1 MAENLKTAAQIN
13 QLLTQRKQLYADSNK
28 ALSRQV
34 AMAHELCKA
43 LAGDCGGSL
52 ADVEKRADDLQK
64 ALLGAKDQAEKTGSG
79 INEMGQTAEKASK
92 KFSLLK
98 GAAGFVGGAFG
109 LMSAAVGAATK
120 VYSMFMNQAAKVYD
134 EMLQVSR
141 AAEETRDK
149 FGSLTSGVGGKVQGD
164 VKAFGKAF
172 ADAGVSM
179 GFGYAAG
186 AELQRKVTELYAA
199 MDPAQLGTFMQFTQ
213 ESRVEMGMLGLSLGL
228 GGKEL
233 GSLAQRFKSIG
244 KDAPMELA
252 RIKNIADQLE
262 ASIGVDAKAIGKS
275 FAEMSADVKHFGD
288 MNTNQMGEAIAKA
301 SQLGLGIKE
310 LASVS
315 EAFFAF
321 DKAAENVSKLS
332 QAFGTNIDTMAMLE
346 AENPADQMDILRD
359 AMFAAGKSAESMSR
373 HEKALLGST
382 LGLNAAQTELM
393 FSQQAQYMSQSELD
407 DAMAETDP
415 QQQMIDALK
424 DVGKEIKSVVVSL
437 GDMGLAGKGFF
448 GSFMTGLGQ
457 GLFRFGP
464 FAETA
469 STTAGTMMDLRDA
482 GMDMAETLTKK
493 GGLLE
498 PLFNGINTAIEK
510 IPAAVET
517 LLGPMHELF
526 DAIAGADAT
535 KIQEAFSNLG
545 ERIKEAWESVIG
557 GGSQASSIMDSIKA
571 TLLALWVGASTYFMD
586 EVWPPMKEMAGK
598 LMSKFGTAIKDW
610 AKDNW
615 KIVAAGI
622 LLMFPSIIPA
632 ILSGAGSLMVGL
644 GKGLM
649 KLFGTTIPRPP
660 ALPNPRRSRGFFS
673 GLTGLVRG
681 LAAVGRLTS
690 MFGHAVLGA
699 LMLGT
704 IAAVGIIPLGVVLI
718 GLAKLAQAVGAD
730 MKMVVALA
738 AGIGLIMGAFALL
751 MPVAVAMGA
760 FWPVTAAAVLGVGAI
775 VLISQALLGNFV
787 SIIKQLA
794 DLAAQIPDPGK
805 VEKVASALAKV
816 VDAMANLMKQIGPVL
831 KTLKPG
837 LFSKNSNDKFQQ
849 NIKLFTDLIDKIMT
863 SLTSLLTTLVTQAA
877 ILGESPQKIK
887 GAEALGSLI
896 SAVTG
901 LIKVV
906 APDLSAMQTTH
917 QEYGHGYSKRSS
929 GIATGAIDSLACFYE
944 KLGPSLKI
952 LVKDVIEGLMETV
965 GEPAK
970 VEEVGKAIGP
980 MFEAV
985 RGLMGSVRLLANMKY
1000 GVTEEDQ
1007 ARADTKSKEIISG
1020 MKFLRKFFNPR
1031 NPLNQ
1036 NLMWMIGDMEAFK
1049 KQVENSLGKG
1059 STIKNVIGSVQ
1070 AVVNAIVTML
1080 ESVSGL
1086 QSAGASAPAAHTMN
1100 TTLKGLGRT
1109 VRAIQHN
1116 IFGPPGGGYE
1126 GLMQIIGDTRKDWN
1140 SWPIKQFI
1148 PVLGRVVSRVKK
1160 LAEKIT
1166 DAGPS
1171 FSALA
1176 DWPGVNLHLS
1186 QWEKLRDDLADLV
1199 DITGTITSS
1208 IPALADSATVLNA
1221 KMPSVKTTA
1230 LELNKLTNI
1239 MNSLEITK
1247 ASPRKLKK
1255 SLKTLRQAVEGIGTR
1270 VEDLVDGIGDQ
1281 AEWAG
1286 YLRALVPFEVI
1297 MTGIGESFTGIG
1309 RGLATIF
1316 AAASSPIISAAA
1328 LVDRLGDPEEW
1339 NAYLQALT
1347 PFQPIMVSIA
1357 TVADQVLQGTSTL
1370 LKAATGLNALA
1381 ESENMGL
1388 GTMESWEPF
1397 GDRLDSL
1404 ANLFEDQIAPSTEQ
1418 LLSAIV
1424 RFSTALPKIHEQ
1436 INLLDTVKIKAAMVQ
1451 AGATALFKQDG
1462 TTVKV
1467 TGEDA
1472 NVEFHISIT
1481 MDAAQ
1486 VGDAMV
1492 KSGVLAGVGDN

>member
-1 MAENLKTAAQIN
+1 VAENLKTAAQIN

-64 ALLGAKDQAEKTGSG
+64 ALLGAKEQAEKTGSG
-79 INEMGQTAEKASK
+79 IDEMAGKSQKASK

-120 VYSMFMNQAAKVYD
+120 VYSMFMNQATKVYD

-149 FGSLTSGVGGKVQGD
+149 FGSLSTGVGGKVQGD

-172 ADAGVSM
+172 SEVGVSM

-199 MDPAQLGTFMQFTQ
+199 MDPAHLGTFMQFTQ
-213 ESRVEMGMLGLSLGL
+213 ESRVEMGLLGLSLGL

-262 ASIGVDAKAIGKS
+262 TAIGVDAKAIGKS

-288 MNTNQMGEAIAKA
+288 MNTNQMGDAIAKA
-301 SQLGLGIKE
+301 SQLGIGIKE

-407 DAMAETDP
+407 EAMAETDP

-448 GSFMTGLGQ
+448 GAFMTGLGQ

-464 FAETA
+464 FAKTA

-482 GMDMAETLTKK
+482 GMDMAKTLTKE

-498 PLFNGINTAIEK
+498 PLFTGINEAIGR
-510 IPAAVET
+510 IPDAVEG

-545 ERIKEAWESVIG
+545 EKIKEAWESVMG
-557 GGSQASSIMDSIKA
+557 GSSQASAIMDSIKA
-571 TLLALWVGASTYFMD
+571 TLLALWVGASSYFME

-598 LMSKFGTAIKDW
+598 LMSKFGTAIGTW
-610 AKDNW
+610 AKENW
-615 KIVAAGI
+615 KIVAVGF
-622 LLMFPSIIPA
+622 LLMFPSMIPF
-632 ILSGAGSLMVGL
+632 ILKGAGSLMMGM

-649 KLFGTTIPRPP
+649 SLFSRAIPQPP
-660 ALPNPRRSRGFFS
+660 GLPSPRRSRGFFA
-673 GLTGLVRG
+673 GLAGLVRG
-681 LAAVGRLTS
+681 LAAVGRLAS
-690 MFGHAVLGA
+690 MMGQAMLGA

-704 IAAVGIIPLGVVLI
+704 IAAVGIIPLGLVLI
-718 GLAKLAQAVGAD
+718 GLAKLAQGVGAD
-730 MKMVVALA
+730 MKMIVGLA

-775 VLISQALLGNFV
+775 ILISQALLGNFV

-837 LFSKNSNDKFQQ
+837 LFSKNRNDKFQQ
-849 NIKLFTDLIDKIMT
+849 NIKLFTDLIDKIMG
-863 SLTSLLTTLVTQAA
+863 SLTSLLTTLVAQSA

-896 SAVTG
+896 GAVTG
-901 LIKVV
+901 LINAV
-906 APDLSAMQTTH
+906 APDLSAMQASH
-917 QEYGHGYSKRSS
+917 SEYKQGYSSRSA
-929 GIATGAIDSLACFYE
+929 GISVDAIDSLSGFYE
-944 KLGPSLKI
+944 KLGPALKI

-965 GEPAK
+965 KDPEK
-970 VEEVGKAIGP
+970 VAEVGKAIGP
-980 MFEAV
+980 MFKAIS
-985 RGLMGSVRLLANMKY
+985 GLMGSVRLLANMKY
-1000 GVTEEDQ
+1000 GTTEEDQ
-1007 ARADTKSKEIISG
+1007 ARADAKIDDIESG
-1020 MKFLRKFFNPR
+1020 MKFLRKFFSPR
-1031 NPLNQ
+1031 NELNQ
-1036 NLMWMIGDMEAFK
+1036 GLMCMIEDMEKFK
-1049 KQVENSLGKG
+1049 KQVEDSLSKG
-1059 STIKNVIGSVQ
+1059 NTIKSVVGSVQ

-1086 QSAGASAPAAHTMN
+1086 QSAGASAPNEHAIGK
-1100 TTLKGLGRT
+1100 TLHGLGKT
-1109 VRAIQHN
+1109 IRAIQHN

-1126 GLMQIIGDTRKDWN
+1126 GLMQFIGDPRKDWN
-1140 SWPIKQFI
+1140 SRPLRRFI

-1186 QWEKLRDDLADLV
+1186 RWGNLRDDLADLV
-1199 DITGTITSS
+1199 DITETITSS
-1208 IPALADSATVLNA
+1208 IPTLADSATVLNA

-1230 LELNKLTNI
+1230 LELNNLTEI

-1255 SLKTLRQAVEGIGTR
+1255 SLKTLRKAVEGIGTR
-1270 VEDLVDGIGDQ
+1270 VEELVEGIGPQ
-1281 AEWAG
+1281 AVWEG
-1286 YLRALVPFEVI
+1286 YLKALQPFEAV
-1297 MTGIGESFTGIG
+1297 MTGIGKSFVGIE
-1309 RGLATIF
+1309 RGLAVIF
-1316 AAASSPIISAAA
+1316 SSAGAPITSAAA
-1328 LVDRLGDPEEW
+1328 LVERLGDPEEW
-1339 NAYLQALT
+1339 NAYLQALL

-1357 TVADQVLQGTSTL
+1357 TVADQVLQGTTTL
-1370 LKAATGLNALA
+1370 LKAAIGLNTLA
-1381 ESENMGL
+1381 ESDNMGL

-1404 ANLFEDQIAPSTEQ
+1404 ADLFENQIAPSTEQ

-1424 RFSTALPKIHEQ
+1424 RFSVALPKIHEQ

-1451 AGATALFKQDG
+1451 AGATALFQQDG
-1462 TTVKV
+1462 TSIEV

-1472 NVEFHISIT
+1472 NVEFHINIT

-1486 VGDAMV
+1486 VADAMV
-1492 KSGVLAGVGDN
+1492 SSGVLAGTKEQ